1 MLRSSPGPVPTQ
13 TPSQP
18 QQNLSPSP
26 KSSRKSRQRSKFNGR
41 VEQLY
46 ANDGVLDGPLTA
58 TITPVTQLITNKEQ
72 DENNGEV
79 GFRSASHK
87 SLNRQKWPP
96 SVHTIAK
103 ASESFTGTVSSAKLF
118 DDVKNSYACQPK
130 AVDSCGMNNDCS
142 YGTHGALAPSL
153 ESNVAT
159 HQENVKVEEQKE
171 DSIPMDI
178 LLSDIRR
185 LTVHEFDGQSKPAS
199 YPTILEPLYQRLYD
213 YHVCLKSARERA
225 GEINARSKLNTSSS
239 AYQKNIS
246 NNSFSVHKT
255 NTHPKNSAAS
265 SFTALHSIVS
275 ARQAE
280 FSRRTL
286 ALEEKILD
294 LEKQLAQ
301 SRKAHHGLLQN
312 HILNF
317 AASMTISASCIA
329 LSRLMTTTTT
339 ITTTS
344 TIASLTKNDASAI
357 LSILASVPNIA
368 VPGTRNVEVDN
379 AVLARSQI
387 SLQNALKVAK
397 ENLQARQFSTSENN
411 CNVTERR
418 LIKAPMA
425 IECSPNASL
434 ATLSLKDHPTPLNDA
449 TTRLLRAETEL
460 GLLKLIMAQSQQEI
474 LGLEE
479 EVFRKQT
486 ELTYHRKVFENILGL
501 NQLGREMQIWEEQVQ
516 IKELMGQVKKIEQ
529 EREVIENTVKRLE
542 TEIKAL
548 EIRLGKKREEQE
560 SQEPEM
566 NGRARDLEAVIAQL
580 RQELESQPSRVKE
593 MEQLSIQ
600 AEEAP
605 KRDHEELETT
615 KAMLQEAL
623 EAGDDECMVDHL
635 EKEHNEANMALRAN
649 PVQGQKT
656 NKRLDDSRSSPIPSK
671 TPIEDMKAEDALKF
685 QITALE
691 TQVEELTSTL
701 RLKDIELE
709 QAQEVSGKHTL
720 QLEADLE
727 RQRRAHKEEMEKFAA
742 EKELQAQ
749 CERSCQTASIILFQD
764 MVSKLQN
771 ELSGTSSEM
780 RTTLPQKKDLGETT
794 KHLREV
800 EQTVVKLGDAI
811 SMLKAERDANLALVR
826 A

>member
-1 MLRSSPGPVPTQ
+1 MLRSSPGPVSTQ
-13 TPSQP
+13 SPSQ
-18 QQNLSPSP
+18 QQQHFSLSP
-26 KSSRKSRQRSKFNGR
+26 KSSRKSHQRSKFNGR

-72 DENNGEV
+72 DENNGGV
-79 GFRSASHK
+79 GFRSAPHK

-96 SVHTIAK
+96 LVHTIAE
-103 ASESFTGTVSSAKLF
+103 ASESFTGTVSPSKLF
-118 DDVKNSYACQPK
+118 DDAENSDAYQPK
-130 AVDSCGMNNDCS
+130 AVDSCGMKNDCS

-159 HQENVKVEEQKE
+159 HQGNVKVEKE
-171 DSIPMDI
+171 EERIPMDI

-185 LTVHEFDGQSKPAS
+185 LTVHDFDGQSKPVS
-199 YPTILEPLYQRLYD
+199 YPTVLEPLYQRLYD
-213 YHVCLKSARERA
+213 YHICLKSARKRA

-239 AYQKNIS
+239 AYQKNISS

-344 TIASLTKNDASAI
+344 TTTGLTKNDASAI
-357 LSILASVPNIA
+357 LSILASVLNIA

-379 AVLARSQI
+379 AVLTRSQI

-397 ENLQARQFSTSENN
+397 ENLQARQFNTGENN
-411 CNVTERR
+411 YNVTERR
-418 LIKAPMA
+418 LIKAPTA

-434 ATLSLKDHPTPLNDA
+434 ATLSLKDHPASLNDA
-449 TTRLLRAETEL
+449 TTRLLRTETEL
-460 GLLKLIMAQSQQEI
+460 GLLRLIMAQSQQEI
-474 LGLEE
+474 SGLEE

-548 EIRLGKKREEQE
+548 ESRLGKKREEQE

-566 NGRARDLEAVIAQL
+566 NGRAQNLETIIAQL
-580 RQELESQPSRVKE
+580 RQELESQSSRVKE

-615 KAMLQEAL
+615 KAKLQKTL
-623 EAGDDECMVDHL
+623 EAGEDECMVDHL
-635 EKEHNEANMALRAN
+635 EKEHKEANMALRTN

-671 TPIEDMKAEDALKF
+671 TPIEDMKAQDALKS
-685 QITALE
+685 QIIALE

-701 RLKDIELE
+701 RLKDSKLE
-709 QAQEVSGKHTL
+709 QAQVSEKLTL

-727 RQRRAHKEEMEKFAA
+727 HQRRAHKEEMEKFAA

-749 CERSCQTASIILFQD
+749 CERSCQTASMILFQD

-780 RTTLPQKKDLGETT
+780 RTTLSQKKDLGETT
-794 KHLREV
+794 KHLHEV

-811 SMLKAERDANLALVR
+811 SMLEAEKDANLALVR